1 MKWLTGFWNKHGER
15 LIYAGFALAL
25 QGIMRL
31 FDLEKEANT
40 VLIGIAMLF
49 FHKARGNGQTKGE

>member
-1 MKWLTGFWNKHGER
+1 MNEWLKNFWNKHGDR
-15 LIYAGFALAL
+15 LIFAGFALSL

-40 VLIGIAMLF
+40 ILIGIAMLF
-49 FHKARGNGQTKGE
+49 FNKARGNGTPTK